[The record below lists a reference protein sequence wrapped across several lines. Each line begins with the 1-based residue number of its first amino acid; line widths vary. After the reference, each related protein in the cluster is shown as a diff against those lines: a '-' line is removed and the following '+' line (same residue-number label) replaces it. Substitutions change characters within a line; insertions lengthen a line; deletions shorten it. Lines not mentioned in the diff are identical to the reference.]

1 VAAARVGRLNSP
13 LTGKEENMNRSVWI
27 AFGCLCLLSA
37 TAWAAAPFGSSTLP
51 PLEQLALLYLA
62 IALGY
67 LLVSGKNWWKR
78 VRNRPWAALVIASVM
93 FFGAPALAIELASE
107 AVPEI
112 TRSALFAL
120 VPIVVA
126 ITIAAVDAGTPS
138 ESNARRSIL
147 PALLGLSGLLLLL
160 PLSFSGSPRGT
171 LMFAVLCAA
180 VVLAGISSVWLYRLV
195 QPYRPADAA
204 IMICLSNAAFLLA
217 CNHAGQ
223 PFLWSP
229 RSLVSMISLSTVV
242 NLIEVLLL
250 LWLVRSL
257 SPVRFAARFLIIPML
272 TILEAYVLLRPQLT
286 LRIGGGV
293 ALLVIGTTMLVLA
306 NPDRE
311 EPELSLR

>member
-1 VAAARVGRLNSP
+1 
-13 LTGKEENMNRSVWI
+13 MNRSVWI

-37 TAWAAAPFGSSTLP
+37 SAWAATPFGTSTLP

-62 IALGY
+62 ITLGC
-67 LLVSGKNWWKR
+67 LLIAGKSWWKR

-138 ESNARRSIL
+138 ESSARRSLL
-147 PALLGLSGLLLLL
+147 PALLGLAGLLLLL
-160 PLSFSGSPRGT
+160 PLSFSWSPRGT
-171 LMFAVLCAA
+171 AMFAVLCGA

-204 IMICLSNAAFLLA
+204 AMICLSNAAFLLA
-217 CNHAGQ
+217 CGHAGQ

-229 RSLVSMISLSTVV
+229 SSLVSMLSLSTLV

-250 LWLVRSL
+250 LWLVRAL
-257 SPVRFAARFLIIPML
+257 SPLRFAARFLIIPLL
-272 TILEAYVLLRPQLT
+272 TVLEAYILIRPPWS
-286 LRIGGGV
+286 LRIGGGA
-293 ALLVIGTTMLVLA
+293 ALLVTGAAMLVLA
-306 NPDRE
+306 NPDRK